1 MLEVIYLDGGIR
13 ISNSLSYF
21 NPKLKTWVDVTNPSR
36 EELRKIKEFFN
47 LHKNT
52 IDDCSLVGNRPKV
65 SQIGDYTLIIFYALS
80 KEFNMHEVCFV
91 FGRNFLLSFHKD
103 KIDGFEKIKSNREK
117 LKDSM
122 GLGIDFV
129 LHELIEKI
137 NENYFSVLENLE
149 YKLDDLENKALK
161 NPEPAVLEELFKTKR
176 KLLKVRKVIYPQREA
191 INNLYVTSYKN
202 LSKDSMSYF
211 RDIHDDLLIITD
223 LVEDFRET
231 ISSILEVHL
240 SVTSNKLNEIMK
252 VLTIFATVLMPLTL
266 IASIYG
272 MNFDFMP
279 ELKWRYGYFYILGF
293 MVFVLVITVLF
304 LKKKK
309 WL

>member
-103 KIDGFEKIKSNREK
+103 KIDGF
-117 LKDSM
+117 
-122 GLGIDFV
+122 
-129 LHELIEKI
+129 EKI